1 MKDLAVSNHL
11 LREETLQHQQ
21 KLRTNVHKCLMELD
35 QQMASWWSHTM
46 SVSRLPLKI
55 FRSIRSRKTCGGL
68 DLNGAQMMTIGLG
81 QAKPSMIIQQLIGDQ
96 DRNSFQMFYPVS
108 QLNLKMEKGTGT
120 TDHVRIQGLKL
131 QAPYACRI
139 LPTSA
144 RRLMGALHHRQL
156 PLLKVTLLLLH
167 LALIQLQNHEAANTI
182 PAKQMVPATSRK
194 TKPRVSRRPKIS
206 ALILAATLLP
216 RTLQARTTTLAASSL
231 AVRIGGLAP
240 SVVMAQL
247 AQLLT
252 AGLGQMAVPGIM
264 RTG

>member
-1 MKDLAVSNHL
+1 MNSVKAILAIWQRPPQWN
-11 LREETLQHQQ
+11 
-21 KLRTNVHKCLMELD
+21 
-35 QQMASWWSHTM
+35 
-46 SVSRLPLKI
+46 
-55 FRSIRSRKTCGGL
+55 SIRSRKTCGGL

-120 TDHVRIQGLKL
+120 TDHVRIQVLKL

-156 PLLKVTLLLLH
+156 PLLKVKLLQLLPH
-167 LALIQLQNHEAANTI
+167 PALIQLQNHAAANTI
-182 PAKQMVPATSRK
+182 PAMQMVPATWWK
-194 TKPRVSRRPKIS
+194 MKPRVSKRPKIS
-206 ALILAATLLP
+206 AQILAATLPP

-231 AVRIGGLAP
+231 AGRIGGLAP

-252 AGLGQMAVPGIM
+252 AGLGRMAVPGIM